1 MYSRNLF
8 FVYFNATLPNLIGN
22 SVFESDKKSM
32 TEVDGSL
39 ILTTPSSI
47 IKSFVASQ
55 LDSKHSANKFF
66 SIVLKK
72 SVDINSIS
80 KSYQWSGVD
89 GGWSKGILEV
99 HFCPDIRLETVALTK
114 LNQN

>member
-1 MYSRNLF
+1 MYSRNIF
-8 FVYFNATLPNLIGN
+8 FVTFNVTLPNLIGN
-22 SVFESDKKSM
+22 SVSESDKKSM

-55 LDSKHSANKFF
+55 LDSKDSANKFF

-72 SVDINSIS
+72 NS
-80 KSYQWSGVD
+80 K
-89 GGWSKGILEV
+89 
-99 HFCPDIRLETVALTK
+99 R
-114 LNQN
+114 